1 MKNTNTLHFVTKGD
15 DLVCEGRIPM
25 SRERI
30 AIGVRTSECC
40 FFFFQRSPMSEH
52 VGWGRTNIFG
62 PVYASTTK
70 RLLIS
75 TRLRSEDK
83 ETYLSI
89 YNLAIP
95 TFLA

>member
-1 MKNTNTLHFVTKGD
+1 
-15 DLVCEGRIPM
+15 
-25 SRERI
+25 
-30 AIGVRTSECC
+30 
-40 FFFFQRSPMSEH
+40 MSEH
-52 VGWGRTNIFG
+52 VSWGRTNS
-62 PVYASTTK
+62 VYASTTK

-83 ETYLSI
+83 EIYLSI